1 MERKIAFWSVGAVL
15 GALLA
20 ANVQIVAA
28 VVFAAQWNPS
38 FAEFLSLFRGES
50 FMATLAVC
58 AGVGVVAMENWRR
71 RQSKA
76 SGPAVARASSGQ
88 GQRNA

>member
-28 VVFAAQWNPS
+28 IVFAAQANPS

-50 FMATLAVC
+50 FAANLAACAV
-58 AGVGVVAMENWRR
+58 AGVMGMESWRR

-76 SGPAVARASSGQ
+76 AGPAVARVS
-88 GQRNA
+88 NAGGKRSA

>member
-1 MERKIAFWSVGAVL
+1 MERKIAFWSFGAVL

-28 VVFAAQWNPS
+28 IVFAAHANPS

-50 FMATLAVC
+50 FAANLAVC
-58 AGVGVVAMENWRR
+58 AGVGVIAMENWRR

-76 SGPAVARASSGQ
+76 SGPAVARASNGH
-88 GQRNA
+88 GQRNT